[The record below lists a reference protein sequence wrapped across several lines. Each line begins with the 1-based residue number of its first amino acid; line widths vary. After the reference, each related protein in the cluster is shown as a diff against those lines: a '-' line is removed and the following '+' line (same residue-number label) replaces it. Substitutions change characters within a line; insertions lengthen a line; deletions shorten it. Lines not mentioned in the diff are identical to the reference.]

1 MKRFE
6 ELTKQDLT
14 KLRKEIVLNSL
25 YISDYRN
32 SFGFREDSVCAF
44 FEGYVDY
51 ITELAEEDGFVFTD
65 NNFFD
70 MVNKYDTE
78 DNLLSWYYCYEDF
91 SWVKYD
97 CFFIGDKV
105 KWADPGIE
113 DYDEEDREDVLNR
126 VFEIIAINGDVIT
139 IAEVGGGSEAEVFED
154 ELTLA

>member
-6 ELTKQDLT
+6 DLTKQDLT

-25 YISDYRN
+25 YYSDYSN

-51 ITELAEEDGFVFTD
+51 ITEIAEEDGFVFTD

-78 DNLLSWYYCYEDF
+78 DNLWSWYYCYEDF
-91 SWVKYD
+91 SWVKY
-97 CFFIGDKV
+97 
-105 KWADPGIE
+105 
-113 DYDEEDREDVLNR
+113 N
-126 VFEIIAINGDVIT
+126 
-139 IAEVGGGSEAEVFED
+139 ED
-154 ELTLA
+154 EDID